1 MPSSSP
7 MEPEKYI
14 NYQKA
19 KDTSLLAIAF
29 SIVIY
34 ISICYDIFNLSSS
47 TLLSNTKFWF
57 LISNTL
63 ILIIAADYGAFSAS
77 KHRKP
82 DLYEEYRYA
91 LRCQARRSSAEYPSF
106 VSQQCHMNNIPME
119 EKIVADHHHHY
130 HHHRK
135 MDETPEKILEVV
147 RISEPEKPE
156 TIRRSKS
163 RRAKHVTFND
173 VNNNDK
179 NNCNLQRSNT
189 EKHEPNIKVHE
200 SPAEA
205 NEFSTMSDEELNR
218 RVEEFIEKFN
228 RQIKV
233 QANAC

>member
-1 MPSSSP
+1 MPSSNL
-7 MEPEKYI
+7 MEPQKHKK
-14 NYQKA
+14 YQKA
-19 KDTSLLAIAF
+19 KDLSLFAIAF

-63 ILIIAADYGAFSAS
+63 ILIIAADYGAFSTS

-82 DLYEEYRYA
+82 DLYEEYHHA
-91 LRCQARRSSAEYPSF
+91 LRCQARSSAEYPSF
-106 VSQQCHMNNIPME
+106 VSQQYQKSIPME
-119 EKIVADHHHHY
+119 EKMLADH

-135 MDETPEKILEVV
+135 MDEPPERILEVV
-147 RISEPEKPE
+147 RIHEPEKPE

-163 RRAKHVTFND
+163 RKAKHVTFNYANNK
-173 VNNNDK
+173 NNN
-179 NNCNLQRSNT
+179 NNNGLQRSKT
-189 EKHEPNIKVHE
+189 EKHGPRIKVLK

-205 NEFSTMSDEELNR
+205 NEFSTMSNEELNR

-228 RQIKV
+228 RQIKL